1 DLLSRV
7 RYGDTISLVIYRKG
21 ERKDFTIKARALDAF
36 AVRER
41 FPGYETI
48 DYELIGGM
56 VVMELTRNH
65 IEELAEYSPDLIRYY
80 HPEYCI
86 EPVLVIATILPGSYT
101 RTLRTLKP
109 GDIIKKVNG
118 ITVATLSDF
127 RKAVRKSLS
136 DG

>member
-1 DLLSRV
+1 
-7 RYGDTISLVIYRKG
+7 
-21 ERKDFTIKARALDAF
+21 
-36 AVRER
+36 
-41 FPGYETI
+41 
-48 DYELIGGM
+48 
-56 VVMELTRNH
+56 
-65 IEELAEYSPDLIRYY
+65 Y

-136 DG
+136 DGLLSIVVETSILVVFSLQKILADEQRLSEAFVYPISPFVKQLQRSQKMAKEKIKKVIKRKT